1 MKHLTILIC
10 SHNRAELLEKVI
22 HSLNTAQHPKTWA
35 VDILVVAN
43 ACTDNTHVFLD
54 KYRSRQSEQDCLPLE
69 YFAEP
74 TPGKSHALNAAI
86 PRLMASDVIA
96 FVDDDHRVD
105 TRYIE
110 QICKAA
116 DEHPDA
122 TIFCGRILP
131 DWDGDEPAWVHDLG
145 PYAVYPLPVP
155 RYDLGLAPRPIN
167 HNGPLPGGGNLA
179 LRTGV
184 FERIG
189 NFSTQLGPTGHDLG
203 GGEDSDFM
211 FRAINA
217 GERLQYI
224 PDILQHHYVDLERL
238 KLSYLMRKSY
248 QRSRSVTQ
256 IHSQGSS
263 AVPRHLWRKLS
274 TYIWKT
280 VTSLYWPATRFY
292 LVRTAATLGELSG
305 FLSKSHH

>member
-1 MKHLTILIC
+1 MKRLTILIC
-10 SHNRAELLEKVI
+10 THNRVELLEKVI
-22 HSLNTAQHPKTWA
+22 HSLNTAQRPKTWA
-35 VDILVVAN
+35 VDILVAAN
-43 ACTDNTHVFLD
+43 ACSDGTHTFLD
-54 KYRSRQSEQDCLPLE
+54 NYHRQQSAQNHLPLE
-69 YFAEP
+69 FFAEP

-86 PRLMASDVIA
+86 PRLKQCNLIA

-105 TRYIE
+105 RHYLE
-110 QICKAA
+110 AICKAA
-116 DEHPDA
+116 DEYPDA
-122 TIFCGRILP
+122 SIFCGRILP
-131 DWDGDEPAWVHDLG
+131 DWNGDEPVWVHDPG

-155 RYDLGLAPRPIN
+155 RYDQGLTPRPID

-179 LRTGV
+179 LRSDV
-184 FERIG
+184 FDRVG
-189 NFSTQLGPTGHDLG
+189 SFSTVLGPTGHDLG

-211 FRAINA
+211 FRAINS
-217 GERLQYI
+217 GEKVQYV

-263 AVPRHLWRKLS
+263 RVPRHLWRKLI

-280 VTSLYWPATRFY
+280 VTSLYWPAIRFY